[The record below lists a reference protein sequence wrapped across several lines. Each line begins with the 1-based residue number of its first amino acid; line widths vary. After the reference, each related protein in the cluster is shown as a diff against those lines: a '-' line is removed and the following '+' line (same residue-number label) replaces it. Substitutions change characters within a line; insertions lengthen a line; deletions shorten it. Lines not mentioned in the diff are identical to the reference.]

1 MIRSMTG
8 FGKATG
14 SAGSNLITVEV
25 KSLNSKF
32 LELNLRVPSV
42 YKDKDLELRNEIT
55 KAVERG
61 KVDFIVTIEQAPGS
75 RNSAFNKDVIKQY
88 FEDFNDLK
96 KELKLTSSDYLS
108 IIMRLPNVLNIE
120 KTEADAK
127 EWKLIE
133 TLSRKALSAFNDF
146 RIKEGKVLHKDFEGR
161 VAAIRDHL
169 KKIEKI
175 EPGRLK
181 SIKGRLNKGLEE
193 VSESTQIDKNRFEQ
207 ELIYYI
213 EKIDITEEKVRL
225 LSHLIFFT
233 DTLKEADS
241 NGKKIGFILQEIGRE
256 INTIGS
262 KANDAIIQ
270 RHVVQMKDELEK
282 MKEQAANI
290 I

>member
-1 MIRSMTG
+1 MTG

-75 RNSAFNKDVIKQY
+75 RKSAFNKEAIKQY
-88 FEDFNDLK
+88 YEDFNDLK
-96 KELKLTSSDYLS
+96 KELKISSGDYLN
-108 IIMRLPNVLNIE
+108 IIMRLPNVLNLE
-120 KTEADAK
+120 KTEADSK
-127 EWKLIE
+127 EWKVIE
-133 TLSRKALSAFNDF
+133 TVSRKALAAFNDF
-146 RIKEGKVLHKDFEGR
+146 RIKEGKALHKDFEGR
-161 VAAIRDHL
+161 IASIKDHL

-181 SIKGRLNKGLEE
+181 SIKNRLNKGLEE
-193 VSESTQIDKNRFEQ
+193 VSDASQIDKNRFEQ

-225 LSHLIFFT
+225 RSHLTFFT

-262 KANDAIIQ
+262 KANDAILQ

-282 MKEQAANI
+282 MKEQSANI

>member
-8 FGKATG
+8 FGKATD
-14 SAGSNLITVEV
+14 SLGSNLITVEV

-32 LELNLRVPSV
+32 LELNLRIPSV

-55 KAVERG
+55 KAAERG
-61 KVDFIVTIEQAPGS
+61 KVDFIITIEQAPGA
-75 RNSAFNKDVIKQY
+75 RKSAFNKDVIKQY
-88 FEDFNDLK
+88 YDDFHDLK
-96 KELKLTSSDYLS
+96 KEMKISSEDYLN
-108 IIMRLPNVLNIE
+108 IIMRLPNVLNLE
-120 KTEADAK
+120 KTEADEK
-127 EWKLIE
+127 EWKKIE
-133 TLSRKALSAFNDF
+133 SLSRKALAAFNDF
-146 RIKEGKVLHKDFEGR
+146 RIKEGKTLHKDFEGR
-161 VAAIRDHL
+161 IASIRDHL

-175 EPGRLK
+175 EPGRMK
-181 SIKGRLNKGLEE
+181 SIKNRLNKGFEE
-193 VSESTQIDKNRFEQ
+193 ISETNQVDKNRFEQ

-225 LSHLIFFT
+225 RSHLTFFT

>member
-8 FGKATG
+8 FGKATDSLG
-14 SAGSNLITVEV
+14 GNLITVEV

-32 LELNLRVPSV
+32 LELNLRIPSV

-55 KAVERG
+55 KAAERG
-61 KVDFIVTIEQAPGS
+61 KVDFIITIEQAPGA
-75 RNSAFNKDVIKQY
+75 RKSAFNKDVIKQY
-88 FEDFNDLK
+88 YDDFHDLK
-96 KELKLTSSDYLS
+96 KEMKISSEDYLN
-108 IIMRLPNVLNIE
+108 IIMRLPNVLNLE
-120 KTEADAK
+120 KTEADEK
-127 EWKLIE
+127 EWKKIE
-133 TLSRKALSAFNDF
+133 SLSRKALVAFNDF
-146 RIKEGKVLHKDFEGR
+146 RIKEGKTLHKDFEGR
-161 VAAIRDHL
+161 IASIRDHL

-175 EPGRLK
+175 EPGRMK
-181 SIKGRLNKGLEE
+181 SIKNRLNKGFEE
-193 VSESTQIDKNRFEQ
+193 ISETNQVDKNRFEQ

-225 LSHLIFFT
+225 RSHLTFFT